1 MEAGQSWKTIN
12 SEALNRCFDFEI
24 TTTFSK
30 DSFAESL
37 LDGIDFENLL
47 DDIKSLSRTL
57 VLERAIQMDLNEIK
71 PGTVFCFDVDVV
83 CESENL
89 KVIERV
95 SIWLYI
101 YKGKLSFIITQ
112 HSRDWSRL
120 CPWHHIRIH
129 VILKKRLIKT
139 VEKSYNCKFLLFVK
153 SNNSQTR
160 HNTYKDALINTCIIY
175 DWVQESDAFSRK

>member
-12 SEALNRCFDFEI
+12 SEALNRCFDFKI

-30 DSFAESL
+30 ESFAESL

-57 VLERAIQMDLNEIK
+57 VLERAIQMYLNEIK

-112 HSRDWSRL
+112 HSRD
-120 CPWHHIRIH
+120 
-129 VILKKRLIKT
+129 
-139 VEKSYNCKFLLFVK
+139 
-153 SNNSQTR
+153 
-160 HNTYKDALINTCIIY
+160 
-175 DWVQESDAFSRK
+175 